1 MRVAGL
7 LDRLEL
13 GDHVCWTVDDDE
25 IRRDA
30 IAGVLQDRLHAN
42 HKVIYSGDE
51 PDAVLSALARR
62 GVTTR
67 AAIES
72 GQLVA
77 VTPEGSYLAG
87 GSFDAEGT
95 LALWTVE
102 KARTRAEGYRGLRV
116 VGEMNWALRRFPG
129 TERLEWYEARCNR
142 VFADGFVMGVCAY
155 DPRLFG
161 PMTLRRLALAHP
173 GAAGPLL
180 PFDPDTSLRI
190 RQTDE
195 PYGLW
200 LSGEADMSNRHALA
214 AMIEE
219 TLAVREPGA
228 LVTIDAT
235 ALRFADTAAARVLL
249 DAARH
254 GPAHIVGCSAV
265 MLRLLNFHGAE
276 SMPGLVVSTGY
287 PVTTDER

>member
-1 MRVAGL
+1 MAGL

-30 IAGVLQDRLHAN
+30 VVGVLHGGLQAN

-51 PDAVLSALARR
+51 PDAVLSALSRR
-62 GVTTR
+62 GVATR
-67 AAIES
+67 AASES
-72 GQLVA
+72 GQLAA

-95 LALWTVE
+95 LAHWSVE
-102 KARTRAEGYRGLRV
+102 KTRARAEGYRGLRV
-116 VGEMNWALRRFPG
+116 VGEMNWARRQVPG
-129 TERLEWYEARCNR
+129 AERLEWYEARCNT
-142 VFADGFVMGVCAY
+142 VFADGFVMGICAY
-155 DPRLFG
+155 DPRQFD
-161 PMTLRRLALAHP
+161 PMLLRRLALAHP

-190 RQTDE
+190 RRTDE

-200 LSGEADMSNRHALA
+200 LSGEADMSNRYALA
-214 AMIEE
+214 AMVEE
-219 TLAVREPGA
+219 VFAVREPGA
-228 LVTIDAT
+228 VVTIDTT

-254 GPAHIVGCSAV
+254 GPMHIVGCSPV
-265 MLRLLNFHGAE
+265 MLRLLNFHGAG
-276 SMPGLVVSTGY
+276 SLPGLVVSAGY
-287 PVTTDER
+287 PS

>member
-1 MRVAGL
+1 MAGL

-30 IAGVLQDRLHAN
+30 IAGVLLGGLRAD

-51 PDAVLSALARR
+51 PGAVLSALARR
-62 GVTTR
+62 GVATE
-67 AAIES
+67 AAIGS

-95 LALWTVE
+95 LALWSAE
-102 KARTRAEGYRGLRV
+102 KARTRAEGYRGMRV

-129 TERLEWYEARCNR
+129 TERLEWYEARCNKM
-142 VFADGFVMGVCAY
+142 FADGFVMGVCVY
-155 DPRLFG
+155 DQRLFD

-190 RQTDE
+190 RKTEE

-200 LSGEADMSNRHALA
+200 LSGEADMSNRDALA
-214 AMIEE
+214 AMVREIF
-219 TLAVREPGA
+219 AVREPGA

-249 DAARH
+249 DAAH
-254 GPAHIVGCSAV
+254 QGPTHIVGCSAV
-265 MLRLLNFHGAE
+265 MLRLLNFHGAA
-276 SMPGLVVSTGY
+276 SMPGLVVSSGY
-287 PVTTDER
+287 PATTDER